1 MPFFFHY
8 FFTINIKKIHVI
20 CTSMLFCKT
29 LILFKRIMSFV
40 STVNYYILYIEKLVC
55 CIKKKWNEIVLHL
68 QNLASDQQYP
78 CGEISTTVISKVIK
92 CSTTQ
97 GTGSHWIFLG
107 AHGANCKKFETLKQS
122 LFQVSEVSK
131 KQKPK
136 LNSCFG
142 KSNARNIFLALKDNS
157 K

>member
-1 MPFFFHY
+1 MPFFFSLFVHY
-8 FFTINIKKIHVI
+8 KFKKIHVI
-20 CTSMLFCKT
+20 CTSILFCKT
-29 LILFKRIMSFV
+29 FFLSKRIMSFV
-40 STVNYYILYIEKLVC
+40 STVNYYIYIKRLVC

-97 GTGSHWIFLG
+97 GTGTHWIFLG

>member
-1 MPFFFHY
+1 MYCYITQNAFLFSLFVHY
-8 FFTINIKKIHVI
+8 KYKKIHVI

-97 GTGSHWIFLG
+97 GKGSHWIFLG
-107 AHGANCKKFETLKQS
+107 AHGCKLQEFW
-122 LFQVSEVSK
+122 
-131 KQKPK
+131 
-136 LNSCFG
+136 
-142 KSNARNIFLALKDNS
+142 NIKTIFIS
-157 K
+157 G